1 MPASMSDDEPK
12 RVNGHRPTGLL
23 HLLHPSL
30 KSADL
35 PAVDDLP
42 FDAEEVGARIVR
54 VRAETSPDALT
65 AQMLGNEREGSGVVI
80 DGEGL
85 ILTIGYVI
93 LEAAEVKVTT
103 ESGLEATA
111 EVVGYDHDSGF
122 GLLKAALPAIPP
134 LAIGDPGPLKEN
146 DPALIVAHGGRENVM
161 TALIVSRRAFEG
173 YWEYMLDDAFF
184 TSPPHPT
191 WSGAAMVGMDGK
203 LMGLGSLYVNDALPG
218 SGGLPGNMFIPISLL
233 TPILPALLRRRFGAG
248 PARPWLGLFSAE
260 TLGHLVVTGVMPD
273 GPADDAGLEPGDI
286 ILRVAERRVKSL
298 RELYTAIWG
307 LGEPGVAVPMTLVRD
322 GDAKEVAVRSVDR
335 YAFFRMPRLH

>member
-1 MPASMSDDEPK
+1 M
-12 RVNGHRPTGLL
+12 
-23 HLLHPSL
+23 
-30 KSADL
+30 
-35 PAVDDLP
+35 
-42 FDAEEVGARIVR
+42 
-54 VRAETSPDALT
+54 
-65 AQMLGNEREGSGVVI
+65 
-80 DGEGL
+80 
-85 ILTIGYVI
+85 
-93 LEAAEVKVTT
+93 
-103 ESGLEATA
+103 
-111 EVVGYDHDSGF
+111 
-122 GLLKAALPAIPP
+122 PAIPP

-161 TALIVSRRAFEG
+161 TALIVSRREFAG
-173 YWEYMLDDAFF
+173 YWEYMLDDVFF

-307 LGEPGVAVPMTLVRD
+307 LGDAGVAVPMTLVRD

-335 YAFFRMPRLH
+335 YAFFRLPRPH